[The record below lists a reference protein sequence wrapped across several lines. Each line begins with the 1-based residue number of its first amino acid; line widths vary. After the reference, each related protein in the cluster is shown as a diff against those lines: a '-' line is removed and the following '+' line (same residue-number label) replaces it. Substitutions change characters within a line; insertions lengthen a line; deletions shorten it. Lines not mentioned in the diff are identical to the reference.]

1 MPAWVLLLLVEIFAY
16 LPATK
21 IVNESILQQILSS
34 KDFISEALLKGS
46 YTDP

>member
-1 MPAWVLLLLVEIFAY
+1 MELQMPTWVLLLLAEIFAY

-34 KDFISEALLKGS
+34 KGDLLMR
-46 YTDP
+46 TF